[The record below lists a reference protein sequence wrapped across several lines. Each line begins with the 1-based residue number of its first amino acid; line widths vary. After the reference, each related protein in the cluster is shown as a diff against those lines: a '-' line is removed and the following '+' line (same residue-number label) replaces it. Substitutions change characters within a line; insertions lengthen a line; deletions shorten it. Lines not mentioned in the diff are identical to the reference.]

1 MVNIIDK
8 HAIIKLNELGKS
20 TREISRELKI
30 HRTTVT
36 RYLKRHFKLQE
47 KLKTATDRI
56 EILDIQERIVEPP
69 KYNLGR
75 RKSIKYNSDMDAE
88 IDRILEFEDDKTKLL
103 GSSHKQKLTVFQI
116 HEIMV
121 SKGFDIGKTTIGI
134 KVNEKRNK
142 KKEAFI
148 RQHYEHG
155 DRLEYDF
162 GEVKLMINGILE
174 KFYLAVFSA
183 PASKY
188 RFAYLYTNQSQDS
201 FLDSHVKF
209 FEMIGGIYKEVV
221 YDNMRNVVS
230 KFIGKN
236 EKILNEVLLKMSI
249 YYGFNIN
256 VTNCF
261 SGNEKGFV
269 EGSVKLIRN
278 KAFSK
283 SYSFNSIEEAQIHLE
298 KTLEKINENSEI
310 DAEKTKLKPYK
321 PKLEIGTLV
330 EHYVDKYSFVRIENN
345 FYSVPEYLVG
355 KKVNVKK
362 YIQNIIIYSN
372 NNLVCEY
379 KKINGYNKYAVD
391 ILHYLNTLKKKPG
404 AIPNSKALDLNKNL
418 KYIYQKY
425 YTAKPKQFI
434 DILQKYKEKDINEI
448 ENILVEIANS
458 PSNMNNIELSEL
470 EDSITKATKRQINL
484 ITQKLMLGAKY
495 DA

>member
-1 MVNIIDK
+1 MVNIINK

-56 EILDIQERIVEPP
+56 EILNLQEDITKAP

-75 RKSIKYNSDMDAE
+75 RKPKKYNDDMDYE
-88 IDRILEFEDDKTKLL
+88 IDQILEFEQSKCKEL
-103 GSSHKQKLTVFQI
+103 GDSQKQKLTILQI
-116 HEIMV
+116 HEILV
-121 SKGFDIGKTTIGI
+121 SKGFDIGRSTIGN
-134 KVNEKRNK
+134 KVKEKRNK
-142 KKEAFI
+142 KREAFI
-148 RQHYEHG
+148 RQHYEYG

-174 KFYLAVFSA
+174 KLYIAVFSA

-188 RFAYLYTNQSQDS
+188 RFAYIYTNQSQDS

-209 FEMIGGIYKEVV
+209 FHMIGGTYKEVV

-236 EKILNEVLLKMSI
+236 EKILNEVLLKMSM

-261 SGNEKGFV
+261 RGNEKGFV

-283 SYSFNSIEEAQIHLE
+283 FYSFNSIDDARIHL
-298 KTLEKINENSEI
+298 KNTLEKLNESSEI
-310 DAEKTKLKPYK
+310 DREKQMLLPYK
-321 PKLEIGTLV
+321 PKLEIGSLT
-330 EHYVDKYSFVRIENN
+330 EHFV
-345 FYSVPEYLVG
+345 
-355 KKVNVKK
+355 
-362 YIQNIIIYSN
+362 
-372 NNLVCEY
+372 
-379 KKINGYNKYAVD
+379 A
-391 ILHYLNTLKKKPG
+391 
-404 AIPNSKALDLNKNL
+404 
-418 KYIYQKY
+418 
-425 YTAKPKQFI
+425 
-434 DILQKYKEKDINEI
+434 
-448 ENILVEIANS
+448 
-458 PSNMNNIELSEL
+458 
-470 EDSITKATKRQINL
+470 
-484 ITQKLMLGAKY
+484 
-495 DA
+495 

>member
-56 EILDIQERIVEPP
+56 EILNIQEKIVEPP
-69 KYNLGR
+69 KYNIGR
-75 RKSIKYNSDMDAE
+75 RKPKKYNSDMDAE

-116 HEIMV
+116 HEIMTGN
-121 SKGFDIGKTTIGI
+121 GFDIGKTTISI

-188 RFAYLYTNQSQDS
+188 RFAYIYTNQSQDS

-249 YYGFNIN
+249 YYGLNIN
-256 VTNCF
+256 VINCF
-261 SGNEKGFV
+261 SGN
-269 EGSVKLIRN
+269 
-278 KAFSK
+278 
-283 SYSFNSIEEAQIHLE
+283 
-298 KTLEKINENSEI
+298 
-310 DAEKTKLKPYK
+310 
-321 PKLEIGTLV
+321 
-330 EHYVDKYSFVRIENN
+330 
-345 FYSVPEYLVG
+345 
-355 KKVNVKK
+355 
-362 YIQNIIIYSN
+362 
-372 NNLVCEY
+372 
-379 KKINGYNKYAVD
+379 
-391 ILHYLNTLKKKPG
+391 
-404 AIPNSKALDLNKNL
+404 
-418 KYIYQKY
+418 
-425 YTAKPKQFI
+425 
-434 DILQKYKEKDINEI
+434 
-448 ENILVEIANS
+448 
-458 PSNMNNIELSEL
+458 
-470 EDSITKATKRQINL
+470 
-484 ITQKLMLGAKY
+484 
-495 DA
+495 

>member
-1 MVNIIDK
+1 MVNIINK

-56 EILDIQERIVEPP
+56 EILNLQEDITKAP

-75 RKSIKYNSDMDAE
+75 RKPKKYNDDMDYE
-88 IDRILEFEDDKTKLL
+88 IDQILEFEQSKCREL
-103 GSSHKQKLTVFQI
+103 GDSHKQKLTILQI
-116 HEIMV
+116 HEILV
-121 SKGFDIGKTTIGI
+121 SKGFDIGRSTVGN

-142 KKEAFI
+142 KREAFI
-148 RQHYEHG
+148 RQHYEYG

-174 KFYLAVFSA
+174 KLYIAVFSA

-188 RFAYLYTNQSQDS
+188 RFAYIYTNQSQDS

-209 FEMIGGIYKEVV
+209 FHMIGGTYKEVV

-236 EKILNEVLLKMSI
+236 EKILNEVLLKMSM

-261 SGNEKGFV
+261 RGNEKGFV

-283 SYSFNSIEEAQIHLE
+283 FYSFNSIDDARIHL
-298 KTLEKINENSEI
+298 KNTLEKLNESSEI
-310 DAEKTKLKPYK
+310 DREKQMLLPYK
-321 PKLEIGTLV
+321 PKLEIGSLT
-330 EHYVDKYSFVRIENN
+330 EHFVDKYSFVRVENN

-355 KKVNVKK
+355 KKVNIKK
-362 YIQNIIIYSN
+362 YIENIIIYSN

-379 KKINGYNKYAVD
+379 KKIKGYNKYTID

-404 AIPNSKALDLNKNL
+404 AIRNSKALDLNKKL
-418 KYIYQKY
+418 KHIYQKY

-434 DILQKYKEKDINEI
+434 DILQKYKEKNISEI

-458 PSNMNNIELSEL
+458 PSNMNNTELCEL
-470 EDSITKATKRQINL
+470 EDSITKATKKQINL